1 MTTRQ
6 RVAQGYLLLQAMAIA
21 GWWLWLC
28 TSTAARA
35 RFVVAGWPEET
46 LLAYA
51 VPDSLLLVLG
61 SAIASRGVA
70 LGRAWAPLAMWLVVG
85 AAAYGALYCVA
96 ASLMT
101 NSMWLGTTMML
112 LCMSGSGSVALLNNK
127 VDKRKLA
134 AA

>member
-6 RVAQGYLLLQAMAIA
+6 RVAQGYLLLQAMAVS

-28 TSTAARA
+28 TSTEARE

-46 LLAYA
+46 LLAFA
-51 VPDSLLLVLG
+51 VPDSLLLVFG

-70 LGRAWAPLAMWLVVG
+70 LGRTWAPLAIWLVVG
-85 AAAYGALYCVA
+85 AAAYGAFYCVA
-96 ASLMT
+96 ASVMT
-101 NSMWLGTTMML
+101 DSMWLGSTMML
-112 LCMSGSGSVALLNNK
+112 LCMASSGSVAWLHHK
-127 VDKRKLA
+127 DAKRQPA